1 MMLDRS
7 PGVFGGFIHFVCF
20 DEGETWGGGCVEG
33 LRPYCCILAVVQFE
47 ISRGVAFCFMI
58 VHILTVWYE
67 SFVHVEE
74 EDTYLAC

>member
-1 MMLDRS
+1 VMLDRS

-47 ISRGVAFCFMI
+47 ISRGVPFA
-58 VHILTVWYE
+58 L
-67 SFVHVEE
+67 
-74 EDTYLAC
+74 